1 VKSLSLVH
9 QEFLTTAYRFVLP
22 ETVLLGTA
30 CLLFVL
36 AVTVPRRAVAVG
48 VGLLG
53 VLGAAVVAALVGV
66 ERFQHVLGWQELPLF
81 WGTVEGTPY
90 FPRALSPFDP
100 TGPAAFVRW
109 LVLASAAL
117 FALLAYAET
126 RDDNACEYVACLLVA
141 AAGTSL
147 VGRANDLVTLF
158 LSLEMLSI
166 PTYVLLYL
174 PARSRE
180 GQEAA
185 VKYFLLSVLS
195 SAVMLFGFSY
205 LYGLTGTT
213 NLGAIVDTLNDAHKM
228 QVGPMALVAI
238 VLVIAGLGFRLTL
251 VPFHFY
257 APDVY
262 EGGPTGVI
270 AQLAFVPKVAGFI
283 ALARVL
289 GMLYPPL
296 DQLPF
301 DANGTLIPMTLW
313 ILAAVSMTFG
323 NAFALLQSNLKRML
337 AYSGIAHAGY
347 MLIGFVVASTLPDVP
362 NGQVPSQIG
371 LDSVLFYLVAYGLM
385 TVGAFAV
392 LVHLA
397 GGDHPVETVDD
408 LAGLAKTHPV
418 AAGALAV
425 CLFSLLG
432 LPLTA
437 GFAGKL
443 LLFVG
448 AFDAPTTGSL
458 RAMARVLAVI
468 AAVNSAVGA
477 VYYLR
482 LIGVMSLRSPL
493 KVAETSRGKA
503 ALAVALICATA
514 TLALGVYPKPLAD
527 AARAAIPLKDAVR

>member
-1 VKSLSLVH
+1 
-9 QEFLTTAYRFVLP
+9 
-22 ETVLLGTA
+22 
-30 CLLFVL
+30 
-36 AVTVPRRAVAVG
+36 
-48 VGLLG
+48 
-53 VLGAAVVAALVGV
+53 
-66 ERFQHVLGWQELPLF
+66 
-81 WGTVEGTPY
+81 
-90 FPRALSPFDP
+90 
-100 TGPAAFVRW
+100 
-109 LVLASAAL
+109 
-117 FALLAYAET
+117 
-126 RDDNACEYVACLLVA
+126 
-141 AAGTSL
+141 
-147 VGRANDLVTLF
+147 
-158 LSLEMLSI
+158 
-166 PTYVLLYL
+166 VLLYL
-174 PARSRE
+174 PVRSRE

-185 VKYFLLSVLS
+185 VKYFILSILS

-270 AQLAFVPKVAGFI
+270 AQLAFVPKVAGFV
-283 ALARVL
+283 ALARLL

-301 DANGTLIPMTLW
+301 DANGTLIPLTLW
-313 ILAAVSMTFG
+313 ILAAATMTFG
-323 NAFALLQSNLKRML
+323 NAFALLQSNVKRLL

-347 MLIGFVVASTLPDVP
+347 MLIGFVVASSLPDVP
-362 NGQVPSQIG
+362 GGVVPSQIG
-371 LDSVLFYLVAYGLM
+371 LDSVLFYLVSYGLM
-385 TVGAFAV
+385 TVGPFAV

-397 GGDHPVETVDD
+397 GGDHPVETADD

-418 AAGALAV
+418 AAAAMAV
-425 CLFSLLG
+425 CLFSLIG

-437 GFAGKL
+437 GFAGKF

-448 AFDAPTTGSL
+448 ALDAPAAGILQAMT
-458 RAMARVLAVI
+458 RALAVV

-482 LIGVMSLRSPL
+482 LVGVMYLRTPL
-493 KVAETSRGKA
+493 KVAEPGRGHV
-503 ALAVALICATA
+503 ALAVAVACAAA

-527 AARAAIPLKDAVR
+527 AARAAVPLKDAGR